1 MIYGGTTPNPLPI
14 TTFTLS
20 LINPWLK
27 KVVGVI
33 TIGFLSILTDLSSLP
48 QYNLCAHE
56 FEQKVLKPKAKP
68 FLKATPLKNDA
79 KHRDSIFLAKPAY
92 V

>member
-1 MIYGGTTPNPLPI
+1 MTEEGGWCNYYWI
-14 TTFTLS
+14 SFNS
-20 LINPWLK
+20 
-27 KVVGVI
+27 
-33 TIGFLSILTDLSSLP
+33 TDLSSLP

-68 FLKATPLKNDA
+68 LLNATPLKNDA